1 MWLSR
6 RIVQETPET
15 EPATLGTVTIGGAD
29 SAVVTDAEKR
39 SARLIAPGGYCW
51 QPKADDS
58 VLVVRGNELYVAGK
72 LQEGEELQPDEVKIF
87 SDGAEIRLKNDGKIE
102 IRGTVRVTGEL
113 YVNGRKVRVE

>member
-6 RIVQETPET
+6 RIVQDTPQT
-15 EPATLGTVTIGGAD
+15 EPATLGTVTIGGAEG
-29 SAVVTDAEKR
+29 AVVTDAEKR

-51 QPKADDS
+51 QPNVDDS

-72 LQEGEELQPDEVKIF
+72 LQEETDIEPEEVKIY
-87 SDGAEIRLKNDGKIE
+87 SAGAEIVLKNDGKIKIKGE
-102 IRGTVRVTGEL
+102 VYVTGEL